1 MSDNVTLV
9 TGCAGFIGMH
19 AAERLLARGERVV
32 GIDNL
37 NAYYDPAL
45 KRARLARLQPH
56 AGFSFEQI
64 DVADRPQAVT
74 PAIERIATRHGHDP
88 RGRGR

>member
-1 MSDNVTLV
+1 MSDSRAPILV

-19 AAERLLARGERVV
+19 CALRLLARGDAVV

-45 KRARLARLQPH
+45 KQARLALV
-56 AGFSFEQI
+56 
-64 DVADRPQAVT
+64 VATGQAIRNGL
-74 PAIERIATRHGHDP
+74 ALLGIAAP
-88 RGRGR
+88 LEM